1 MDKKDFHPDISMWKL
16 TADDAV
22 ALSAIAI
29 NAYCDHYRHSWY
41 EGVEWYIEK
50 SFSVSNLEK
59 ELADT
64 NAVFY
69 MVFSE
74 DRAVGFIKINI
85 DAAFEDFSE
94 KDAMDLEWMFLTSE
108 ASGKGIGSYLLQ
120 RILGFAKQRNK
131 KLVWLKMM
139 DSSSSAINFYKRNG
153 FEICGTTRPNFV
165 QMKEE
170 VRDQMKQEVREMIIM
185 KKALLYGQISQVRQI
200 LRASS

>member
-1 MDKKDFHPDISMWKL
+1 MDKKDFDPDISMWKL

-29 NAYCDHYRHSWY
+29 NAYCDHYLHSWY
-41 EGVEWYIEK
+41 EGAEWYIEK

-85 DAAFEDFSE
+85 DAAFEDFSK
-94 KDAMDLEWMFLTSE
+94 KDAMELEWMYLTNE
-108 ASGKGIGSYLLQ
+108 ASGKGIGSHLLQ

-131 KLVWLKMM
+131 KLVWLKVM
-139 DSSSSAINFYKRNG
+139 DNNSSVIDFYKKNG
-153 FEICGTTRPNFV
+153 FEICGTTRLNFV

-170 VRDQMKQEVREMIIM
+170 VRGIIIM
-185 KKALLYGQISQVRQI
+185 KKALLYGQISQVHQI
-200 LRASS
+200 PRASP